1 MMDPYAQLGVAREAS
16 IDDIKRAYR
25 KLVKEV
31 HPDLNPGDPTAVR
44 RFEDLTV
51 AYDTLVD
58 PDKRRRFDADA
69 ATRSRF
75 GKAMGGDDA
84 LSEFF
89 RRTSKFT
96 GGGQAPRP
104 KRPGADTTHVLEVG
118 FVEAALGVRRHV
130 AMADGRTVDLVVPP
144 ATEAGQTL
152 RLKGRGAAG
161 LNGGPAGDA
170 YVTIKV
176 GPHPQLSRNGN
187 DILMTLPVT
196 VGEAALGAAVTVPTL
211 TGPVTLKVPK
221 CSNSDTILRLKGRGV
236 PLAGEQAAGD
246 QLVTLKVILPPA
258 TDPTFMAFVE
268 HWSKTASY
276 KVR

>member
-1 MMDPYAQLGVAREAS
+1 MMDPYAQLGLGRDAS

-31 HPDLNPGDPTAVR
+31 HPDLNPGDPMAAR

-58 PDKRRRFDADA
+58 PEKRKRWDAEA
-69 ATRSRF
+69 ATRARF

-104 KRPGADTTHVLEVG
+104 KRPGADTSHVLEVSL
-118 FVEAALGVRRHV
+118 VEAAIGARKHV
-130 AMADGRTVDLVVPP
+130 AMIDGRTVDLVIPP

-152 RLKGRGAAG
+152 RLKGRGAVG
-161 LNGGPAGDA
+161 QNGGPSGDA

-176 GPHPQLSRNGN
+176 IPHPQLNRAGN
-187 DILMTLPVT
+187 DITMTLPVT
-196 VGEAALGAAVTVPTL
+196 VAEATLGAAITVPTL

-221 CSNSDTILRLKGRGV
+221 GSNSDTILRLKGRGV
-236 PLAGEQAAGD
+236 PLAGEQASGD
-246 QLVTLKVILPPA
+246 QLVILKVMLPPE

-268 HWSKTASY
+268 QWSKTSPY